1 MRKTILL
8 ALAILA
14 SASFGTV
21 SAKDN
26 KKDKKTAPATEQKVV
41 LKTAND
47 SLSYVSGMALTNG
60 LMPFLHQNFDI
71 ADADMPN
78 VIAGFKD
85 AVAKRKDPNQKGFH
99 AGEQIAQMVISRM
112 LPGLQKE
119 FTIGSD
125 SLNEEMVF
133 NGFLASLTND
143 TTHYTLSKAEKVFAD
158 QRTAYKNRAD
168 SLNKKKGED
177 FLAANKTKP
186 GVVTLPS
193 GLQYR
198 IIKKGDGAI
207 PKLSDKV
214 EVVYEGRTIDGTVF
228 DATSKHHGSK
238 TDIFTPQNLI
248 KGWQEALTMMPVGS
262 KWELYIPY
270 NLAYGER
277 GAGRD
282 IAPYSTLI
290 FTMELKGIQEKNDE
304 SLAADSKTAQK
315 TANAASKDAKKAP
328 AKPVVKKAP
337 KKVAAKKH

>member
-1 MRKTILL
+1 M
-8 ALAILA
+8 
-14 SASFGTV
+14 
-21 SAKDN
+21 
-26 KKDKKTAPATEQKVV
+26 V

-186 GVVTLPS
+186 GVVTLRFWPPVPHH
-193 GLQYR
+193 Q
-198 IIKKGDGAI
+198 
-207 PKLSDKV
+207 
-214 EVVYEGRTIDGTVF
+214 EGRR
-228 DATSKHHGSK
+228 SHS
-238 TDIFTPQNLI
+238 
-248 KGWQEALTMMPVGS
+248 
-262 KWELYIPY
+262 
-270 NLAYGER
+270 
-277 GAGRD
+277 
-282 IAPYSTLI
+282 
-290 FTMELKGIQEKNDE
+290 
-304 SLAADSKTAQK
+304 
-315 TANAASKDAKKAP
+315 
-328 AKPVVKKAP
+328 
-337 KKVAAKKH
+337 